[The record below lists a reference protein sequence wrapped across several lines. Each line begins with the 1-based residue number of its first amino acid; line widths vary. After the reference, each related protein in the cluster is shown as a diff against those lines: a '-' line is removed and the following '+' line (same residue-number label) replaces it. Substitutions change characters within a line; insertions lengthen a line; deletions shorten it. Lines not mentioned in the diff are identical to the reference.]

1 VDPERARERLE
12 SERERLRSIL
22 ESASR
27 LVEEDVESTR
37 GELSHAD
44 QHPAEEATE
53 VVEEELDLAIRQ
65 RLEHELAEVDAAL
78 DRLHRGTYGICEV
91 CGRPIG
97 DERLEAL
104 PTARLCLEDQ
114 QRAERELAPR

>member
-37 GELSHAD
+37 SELSHAD